1 MKKLLMVVPVG
12 ACALVGCS
20 SLNSTYV
27 GEAPSG
33 AKFEGMPIVVQRPKY
48 LKLTYKRVTYQLLKR
63 VVTTSSTAATTTDVD
78 VLGQPTVVDEIL
90 TEVVT
95 VGEVFTLDLKRP
107 AAGATEY
114 AVEFEAN
121 SQYPKKVGAKI
132 EDKTIEAVN
141 DLLQKSVAQV
151 FKPAAAPGEAFPAE
165 VRKIAEQTLRIEL
178 RSLDDPS
185 KVYVIFSAPKQ

>member
-48 LKLTYKRVTYQLLKR
+48 LKLTYKRVTYQLLKK
-63 VVTTSSTAATTTDVD
+63 VVTSGTAATTTDV
-78 VLGQPTVVDEIL
+78 VALGQPTAVDEIL
-90 TEVVT
+90 TEVVN

-107 AAGATEY
+107 AAGTTEY

-141 DLLQKSVAQV
+141 DLLQKGVAQV

>member
-48 LKLTYKRVTYQLLKR
+48 LKLTYKRVTYQLLKK
-63 VVTTSSTAATTTDVD
+63 VVTSGTAATTTDV
-78 VLGQPTVVDEIL
+78 VALGQPTAVDEIL
-90 TEVVT
+90 TEVVN

-141 DLLQKSVAQV
+141 DLLQKGVAQV